1 LFHNGRY
8 LEPPPFCFASILLPK
23 VVPMKTHLS
32 DESADVHPRKP
43 LGTPQDSNGSSSSRR
58 NFIGTAACAAGAIGL
73 SPLLGSTATQAEA
86 ATTFGRQRA
95 LQAFEIRRNAALF
108 EFRSSGGPHTN
119 NGDELRYS
127 NKIGNYS
134 KALSHNS
141 LGEVDPVAYAAY
153 LNAIRSG
160 QPSDFENI
168 PLGGNVRLT
177 NPQAGLAFSLQGAD
191 SADLFEPPSPSVASQ
206 ERADEA
212 VENYWMAL
220 LRDVPFTGYASD
232 SVAAQACS
240 ELSQLSA
247 FKGPRTNDQ
256 VTPQTLFRGFTAGDV
271 IGPYIS
277 QFLLQPV
284 SFGAMPLRQQYA
296 TYQAGLDY
304 MTDFGS
310 WLAVQNGQGPFGPNV
325 IDPQLRYLRSGRDVS
340 AWVHVDL
347 LYQAYF
353 MAMLW
358 LLRNATLNAGNPYSN
373 SRTQVGFGTFGPPH
387 INALMTEVSG
397 YALRAQWYQKWWVH
411 RALRPEAFGGLVHN
425 AKLGTA
431 RYPLHADILNSQA
444 VGAAFA
450 KNGTYLLPM
459 AFPEGSPTHPS
470 YGSGHA
476 TVAGACVTVL
486 KAFFN
491 TDAVFPD
498 PVVPTTDGLALQS
511 YSGADAGQMTLTGE
525 LNKLASNIAQARNIA
540 GVHWRSDASQAMLL
554 GEAVTIRILR
564 DQRSCYNESFGGFT
578 FTKFD
583 GTRITV

>member
-1 LFHNGRY
+1 
-8 LEPPPFCFASILLPK
+8 
-23 VVPMKTHLS
+23 MKTRS
-32 DESADVHPRKP
+32 SAERAGVYARNPE
-43 LGTPQDSNGSSSSRR
+43 GTPQTSNCSSSSRR
-58 NFIGTAACAAGAIGL
+58 SFIGTAAAAASAIGL
-73 SPLLGSTATQAEA
+73 SPLLGSNATKAEA
-86 ATTFGRQRA
+86 VTTFGRQRA
-95 LQAFEIRRNAALF
+95 IQAFEIRRNAALA
-108 EFRSSGGPHTN
+108 EFHSPAVPHTN
-119 NGDELRYS
+119 NGDEQRYG

-134 KALSHNS
+134 KGLHHDS
-141 LGEVDPVAYAAY
+141 LGEVDPSAYAAY

-177 NPQAGLAFSLQGAD
+177 NPQAGLAFGLEGGD
-191 SADLFEPPSPSVASQ
+191 SGNLFEPPSPSVASQ

-220 LRDVPFTGYASD
+220 LRDVAFTDYATHPD
-232 SVAAQACS
+232 AARACT
-240 ELSQLSA
+240 ELSKLSA
-247 FKGPRTNDQ
+247 LKGPRINGQ

-284 SFGAMPLRQQYA
+284 FLGAMPLRQQYT
-296 TYQAGLDY
+296 TYLPVDY
-304 MTDFGS
+304 MTDFTS
-310 WLAVQNGQGPFGPNV
+310 WLRVQNGEGPFQASS
-325 IDPQLRYLRSGRDVS
+325 IDPQLRYLRNGRDVS

-358 LLRNATLNAGNPYSN
+358 LLNNPGIAGFNTGNPYNN

-397 YALRAQWYQKWWVH
+397 YALRAQWFQKWWVH
-411 RALRPEAFGGLVHN
+411 RALRPEAYGGLVHN
-425 AKLGTA
+425 MITGTA
-431 RYPLHADILNSQA
+431 QYPLHADILNSQA
-444 VGAAFA
+444 LATVFA
-450 KNGTYLLPM
+450 NNQTYLLPM

-491 TDAVFPD
+491 TDNVVFPS
-498 PVVPTTDGLALQS
+498 PLVPTTDGLGLVS
-511 YSGADAGQMTLTGE
+511 YGGADAGQITLTGE

>member
-1 LFHNGRY
+1 
-8 LEPPPFCFASILLPK
+8 
-23 VVPMKTHLS
+23 MKTRS
-32 DESADVHPRKP
+32 SAESVMVHSPNRRRT
-43 LGTPQDSNGSSSSRR
+43 LQNSNGSSSSRR

-73 SPLLGSTATQAEA
+73 SPLLGSNATRAEA
-86 ATTFGRQRA
+86 VTTFGRQRA
-95 LQAFEIRRNAALF
+95 IQAFEIRRNAALA
-108 EFRSSGGPHTN
+108 EFRSPAALHSN
-119 NGDELRYS
+119 NGDEQRYS

-134 KALSHNS
+134 KGLRHDS
-141 LGEVDPVAYAAY
+141 LGEVDPLYYAAY

-177 NPQAGLAFSLQGAD
+177 NPQAGLAFGLEGGD
-191 SADLFEPPSPSVASQ
+191 SGNLFEPPSPSVASQ

-220 LRDVPFTGYASD
+220 LRDVAFTDYSTD
-232 SVAAQACS
+232 SLAAQACA
-240 ELSQLSA
+240 ELSRLSA
-247 FKGPRTNDQ
+247 FKGPRLNGQ

-284 SFGAMPLRQQYA
+284 SFGALPLRQQYT
-296 TYQAGLDY
+296 TYVPGSDY
-304 MTDFGS
+304 MTDFSS
-310 WLAVQNGQGPFGPNV
+310 WLEVQNGQGPFVLPQGAL
-325 IDPQLRYLRSGRDVS
+325 DPQLRYLRNGRDVS

-358 LLRNATLNAGNPYSN
+358 LLNNPGIAGFNTGNPYSS

-411 RALRPEAFGGLVHN
+411 RALRPEAYGGLVHN
-425 AKLGTA
+425 IKTGTA
-431 RYPLHADILNSQA
+431 QYPLHGDILNSQA
-444 VGAAFA
+444 LATMLAT
-450 KNGTYLLPM
+450 KHTYLLPM

-491 TDAVFPD
+491 TDNVFPN
-498 PVVPTTDGLALQS
+498 PVAPTTDGLALVP
-511 YSGADAGQMTLTGE
+511 YGGAGAGQMTLTGE

-540 GVHWRSDASQAMLL
+540 GVHWRSDATQAMLL
-554 GEAVTIRILR
+554 GEAVAIRILG
-564 DQRSCYNESFGGFT
+564 DQRSCYNEAFGGFT

>member
-1 LFHNGRY
+1 
-8 LEPPPFCFASILLPK
+8 
-23 VVPMKTHLS
+23 MKTAPSEQDGVILS
-32 DESADVHPRKP
+32 VDSEDTAGKSNSSPR
-43 LGTPQDSNGSSSSRR
+43 SRR
-58 NFIGTAACAAGAIGL
+58 SFMGSAAWTTGAIGL
-73 SPLLGSTATQAEA
+73 SPLLGSSPTRAEA
-86 ATTFGRQRA
+86 ATTFGRTRA
-95 LQAFEIRRNAALF
+95 VQAFEIRRKAALA
-108 EFRSSGGPHTN
+108 EFFSAPASHRY
-119 NGDELRYS
+119 NGDEQRYT

-134 KALSHNS
+134 KGLHHDGN
-141 LGEVDPVAYAAY
+141 GEVDLVAYAAY

-177 NPQAGLAFSLQGAD
+177 NPQAGLAFGLEGAD
-191 SADLFEPPSPSVASQ
+191 SENLSEPPSPAVASQ

-220 LRDVPFTGYASD
+220 LRDVPFTEYASD
-232 SVAAQACS
+232 PMAGLACT
-240 ELSQLSA
+240 ELSKLSA
-247 FKGPRTNDQ
+247 FTGPRINGH

-284 SFGAMPLRQQYA
+284 SLGAMPLRQQYA
-296 TYQAGLDY
+296 TYQANLDY
-304 MTDFGS
+304 MTDFPS
-310 WLAVQNGQGPFGPNV
+310 WLAVQNGEGPFASNV
-325 IDPQLRYLRSGRDVS
+325 VDPQLRYLRDGRDVS

-358 LLRNATLNAGNPYSN
+358 LLRNAGFNSGNPYN
-373 SRTQVGFGTFGPPH
+373 GSRTQVGFGTFGPPH
-387 INALMTEVSG
+387 INALMTEVSV
-397 YALRAQWYQKWWVH
+397 YALRAQWFQKWWVH
-411 RALRPEAFGGLVHN
+411 RALRPEAYGGLVYN
-425 AKLGTA
+425 VKTGAA
-431 RYPLHADILNSQA
+431 QYPLHPDILNSQA
-444 VGAAFA
+444 LATTFA
-450 KNGTYLLPM
+450 TKNTYLLPM

-491 TDAVFPD
+491 TDGIVFPD
-498 PVVPTTDGLALQS
+498 PVDGLALQS
-511 YSGADAGQMTLTGE
+511 YTGPDAGQITLTGE
-525 LNKLASNIAQARNIA
+525 LNKLASNIALARNIA
-540 GVHWRSDASQAMLL
+540 GVHWRSDAIQAMLL
-554 GEAVTIRILR
+554 GEAVAISILR

-583 GTRITV
+583 GIRITV

>member
-1 LFHNGRY
+1 
-8 LEPPPFCFASILLPK
+8 
-23 VVPMKTHLS
+23 MKPRLS
-32 DESADVHPRKP
+32 DESAAVHLRKP
-43 LGTPQDSNGSSSSRR
+43 LGTPQDSKSSSSSRR
-58 NFIGTAACAAGAIGL
+58 NFIGAATCAAGAIGL
-73 SPLLGSTATQAEA
+73 SPLLGSKATKAEA

-95 LQAFEIRRNAALF
+95 IQAFDIRRNAALA
-108 EFRSSGGPHTN
+108 EFQSATPPHTN

-134 KALSHNS
+134 KGLPHNS
-141 LGEVDPVAYAAY
+141 LGEVDLAAYSTY
-153 LNAIRSG
+153 LNALRTG
-160 QPSDFENI
+160 QASDFESI
-168 PLGGNVRLT
+168 TMGGNTRLT
-177 NPQAGLAFSLQGAD
+177 NPQAGLAFGLEGAD
-191 SADLFEPPSPSVASQ
+191 SANLFEPPSPAVGSQ

-220 LRDVPFTGYASD
+220 LRDVPFTSYAGD
-232 SVAAQACS
+232 SLAAQACS
-240 ELSQLSA
+240 ELSHLSG
-247 FKGPRTNDQ
+247 FTGPRINGQ
-256 VTPQTLFRGFTAGDV
+256 VTPQTLFRGFTAGEV
-271 IGPYIS
+271 IGPYVS

-304 MTDFGS
+304 MTDFPS
-310 WLAVQNGQGPFGPNV
+310 WLAVQNGQGPFAQNV
-325 IDPQLRYLRSGRDVS
+325 IDPQLRYLRSGRDVG

-358 LLRNATLNAGNPYSN
+358 LLRNATLNAGNPYNS

-411 RALRPEAFGGLVHN
+411 RALRPEAFGGLVQN
-425 AKLGTA
+425 TKVGAA
-431 RYPLHADILNSQA
+431 RYPLHADVLNSQA
-444 VGAAFA
+444 VATAFA

-486 KAFFN
+486 KAFFS

-498 PVVPTTDGLALQS
+498 PVVPTPDGLAQQS
-511 YSGADAGQMTLTGE
+511 YTGADVGQMTLTGE

-540 GVHWRSDASQAMLL
+540 GVHWRSDATQAMLL
-554 GEAVTIRILR
+554 GEAVAIRLLR

-578 FTKFD
+578 LTKFD